1 MEGRTADAA
10 ETNIRGRASFRWLP
24 GRFFLEQRITL
35 DFAGFAQIESLELV
49 GYDPETGTFPSQVFS
64 NMGPQALPYTWQV
77 GDDGS
82 LIISVSYG
90 PMDATFHGSFGPD
103 GRTFS
108 GAWAPNP
115 GADPTINVPYEIGGR
130 RTD

>member
-1 MEGRTADAA
+1 
-10 ETNIRGRASFRWLP
+10 
-24 GRFFLEQRITL
+24 
-35 DFAGFAQIESLELV
+35 
-49 GYDPETGTFPSQVFS
+49 
-64 NMGPQALPYTWQV
+64 MGPQALPYTWQV

-90 PMDATFHGSFGPD
+90 PMDATFRGSFAPD